1 MGKILLISHN
11 RFFSPNTSGCY
22 GLTII
27 VHAAIRQKKRNST
40 ILKIEYFTITEVPIL
55 KEKYFT
61 QDLSIG
67 NV

>member
-11 RFFSPNTSGCY
+11 RFFSPNTWLLWVNNNRLCGNS
-22 GLTII
+22 T
-27 VHAAIRQKKRNST
+27 KKRNST

-55 KEKYFT
+55 KKKYFT